1 MSIRTPAQLGTAIR
15 RQRKLLG
22 LDQAALAALIGTS
35 RQWVIGLEKGHARAE
50 LGLVLRA
57 IHALGLV
64 IEVLLPNPKPK
75 SSSSPD
81 IDAIVASAKKRPTR

>member
-1 MSIRTPAQLGTAIR
+1 MSFRTPAQLGTAIR

-22 LDQAALAALIGTS
+22 LDQAVLAARIGTS

-57 IHALGLV
+57 INALGLV
-64 IEVLLPNPKPK
+64 IEIFLPNPKPK
-75 SSSSPD
+75 SPSSPD
-81 IDAIVASAKKRPTR
+81 IDAIVASAKKRPTQ